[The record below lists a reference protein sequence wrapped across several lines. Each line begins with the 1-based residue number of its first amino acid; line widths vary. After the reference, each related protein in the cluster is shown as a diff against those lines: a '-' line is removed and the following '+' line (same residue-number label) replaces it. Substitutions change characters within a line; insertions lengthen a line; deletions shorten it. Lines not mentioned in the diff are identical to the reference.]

1 MLKYENMIAKH
12 GQSGS
17 LSLKIHSVD
26 AENVSKKLVS
36 NFISKSFCESCGINY
51 GELKKIASFSAYIH
65 DIGKATVCFQ
75 YRVTGDHEELRKS
88 IFDGLDSIPAQP
100 PTGSFLHAG
109 IGETILRYL
118 GCPACVAS
126 IIGAHHGVPSQNSF
140 LDDRDL
146 NQPWIDI
153 VDNYEIFG
161 SKENK
166 EQFVDLW
173 KTILK
178 EALSN
183 SGYASVSELPT
194 DLPKTAQILLSGLL
208 VMADWIASNTDYF
221 PLDTPFEITNKYIND
236 RTERGWNKLA
246 FPQSWNAVHS
256 VYENDEF
263 QNVFGFLPNDIQK
276 EILSIVNKSDS
287 PALYILEAP
296 MGIGKTEAA
305 LSASEVLASKFR
317 KNGLF
322 FGLPTQA
329 TANGIFP
336 RIEQWGI
343 SQSSDKLHTIQ
354 LRHSGADLNEDFQR
368 IKSRIPDDFSDD
380 SGLQI
385 HSWFCNSKK
394 ACLADFVVGTV
405 DQLLMMALKRKHVML
420 LHLGLSEKVV
430 VIDEC
435 HAYDAYMNQYLY
447 RALQWLGAY
456 RVPVI
461 LLSATLPAKKRI
473 ELIEAYSH
481 KKCQNDNIRKNTS
494 YPLLTWTDG
503 DFHQKKLSYDG
514 PHRTVNIVRR
524 SGDEYLPIAQKV
536 LDEGG
541 CVGIIVNTVK
551 RAQAVVGKFSD
562 KETLLYHAQ
571 YLQSDRNEKERQ
583 LLGRVGKSSTP
594 EDRKG
599 LCVVGTQVLEQSL
612 DIDFDLLITDIAPMD
627 LLLQRIG
634 RLHRHKRSYRPDSA
648 KEACC
653 IILTEEATNEKSSSK
668 TIYGEWLLNVTL
680 KNLPSTSTIAIPDDI
695 SSLVQKVYNEEDS
708 EDESYSNYLNVQE
721 ILRQNAKAFLLD
733 DVTGND
739 IHNLL
744 DRDIADTD
752 ACAAVRYGE
761 SSLEVLAF
769 MKINGS
775 FHYLD
780 GTPLPSDPC
789 ESDFIRF
796 ATQRIRLPFV
806 FSVGDNAGKVIKA
819 LNVDGNDYFGRSF
832 HTKDMP
838 ILFFNENREAQ
849 LLDFD
854 LKYSYEFGL
863 MYTKGSD
870 SNGK

>member
-1 MLKYENMIAKH
+1 MLKFENMIAKNR
-12 GQSGS
+12 QSSS
-17 LSLKIHSVD
+17 LSLKVHSIDV
-26 AENVSKKLVS
+26 ANVSKKLVS
-36 NFISKSFCESCGINY
+36 NFISESFCDSCGIDHEN
-51 GELKKIASFSAYIH
+51 LKKIAVFIAYVH

-75 YRVTGDHEELRKS
+75 YRISGDSEELREL
-88 IFDGLDSIPAQP
+88 IFDGLQKVPGPP
-100 PTGSFLHAG
+100 PTGKFLHAG
-109 IGETILRYL
+109 IGEAILRYL

-126 IIGAHHGVPSQNSF
+126 VIGAHHGVPSQIGF
-140 LDDRDL
+140 LKDRDFT
-146 NQPWIDI
+146 QSWSDI
-153 VDNYEIFG
+153 VDNCEIFDNKG
-161 SKENK
+161 NK
-166 EQFVDLW
+166 EQFIDLW
-173 KTILK
+173 KTILG

-183 SGYASVSELPT
+183 SGYESVLELPT
-194 DLPKTAQILLSGLL
+194 DLSKTAQILLSGLL

-221 PLDTPFEITNKYIND
+221 PLDTPLKITDEYLND
-236 RTERGWNKLA
+236 RTERGWSKLA
-246 FPQSWNAVHS
+246 FPKSWNAVRS

-263 QNVFGFLPNDIQK
+263 RNEFGFLPNSVQK
-276 EILSIVNKSDS
+276 EILATVSKSDS

-305 LSASEVLASKFR
+305 LSASEVLAAKFR

-343 SQSSDKLHTIQ
+343 SQSSDKTHTIQ
-354 LRHSGADLNEDFQR
+354 LRHSGADLNEEFQK
-368 IKSRIPDDFSDD
+368 IKNRIPDDFSDD
-380 SGLQI
+380 SGLQV

-435 HAYDAYMNQYLY
+435 HAYDTYMNQYLY

-461 LLSATLPAKKRI
+461 LLSATLPAQKRI
-473 ELIEAYSH
+473 ELIEAYSN
-481 KKCQNDNIRKNTS
+481 KKCNDDSIRNSTS

-503 DFHQKKLSYDG
+503 DFHQKTLSYDG
-514 PHRTVNIVRR
+514 PHRAVKIVTE
-524 SGDEYLPIAQKV
+524 SGDDYLRIAEKV

-541 CVGIIVNTVK
+541 CVGIIINTVK
-551 RAQAVVGKFSD
+551 RAQAVIKRFSGN
-562 KETLLYHAQ
+562 ETLLYHAQ
-571 YLQSDRNEKERQ
+571 YLQADRNKKERE
-583 LLGRVGKSSTP
+583 LLSRVGKNSTP
-594 EDRKG
+594 EGRKG
-599 LCVVGTQVLEQSL
+599 ICVVGTQVLEQSL

-634 RLHRHKRSYRPDSA
+634 RLHRHKRNYRPDSA
-648 KEACC
+648 KEARC
-653 IILTEEATNEKSSSK
+653 IVLTEEAISRESSSK
-668 TIYGEWLLNVTL
+668 AIYGEWLLNVTL
-680 KNLPSTSTIAIPDDI
+680 KNLPDTVAVPDDI
-695 SSLVQKVYNEEDS
+695 SSLVQKVYNEKNP
-708 EDESYSNYLNVQE
+708 EDESYCRYLNDQE

-733 DVTGND
+733 DVKGND

-780 GTPLPSDPC
+780 GTPLPSDPG
-789 ESDFIRF
+789 ENDYIRF

-819 LNVDGNDYFGRSF
+819 LNADSNDYFSRSF

-838 ILFFNENREAQ
+838 ILVFNENREAQ
-849 LLDFD
+849 LLGFD
-854 LKYSYEFGL
+854 LKYSFEFGL
-863 MYTKGSD
+863 THTKGSD
-870 SNGK
+870 SNGKEV